1 MDGKVL
7 LLAYS
12 AYERQKIRHILD
24 TIGSFEIIEVG
35 NISQFKL
42 LKLDIQDLRLIIMDI
57 TFPTEIDGL
66 NVLMKI
72 STSEIKNVPV
82 IVTSQTGSLELRSGV
97 LKYSVKDFIVK
108 PYNAKRLEASING
121 IIRTEN
127 AFHYT
132 TSDIDEISMS
142 FDSYVERE
150 IKFARRT
157 NTTLAMILMTTLQ
170 TDQTVEH
177 EQLVTDALRKSVFS
191 ISVSKA
197 KEVLRSTDTIV
208 MNGDRDILIVL
219 PCTEEAGA
227 RMVCEKII
235 KLSEPEFKGL
245 SLNQNQVIYP
255 VYVTFPKDGETFQQL
270 MQQASKKISDKEM
283 LEKMVSIS
291 TDARKYA
298 NRSYNRYR
306 RWL

>member
-42 LKLDIQDLRLIIMDI
+42 LKLNIQDLRLIIMDI

-97 LKYSVKDFIVK
+97 LKYSAKDFIVK
-108 PYNAKRLEASING
+108 PYNAKRLEASIYG

-132 TSDIDEISMS
+132 TSNIDEISMS

-170 TDQTVEH
+170 TDQTTEH
-177 EQLVTDALRKSVFS
+177 EQQVTDALRKSVFS

-197 KEVLRSTDTIV
+197 KEALRSTDTIV